1 MPFAKMDHLGYLTF
15 CPSNLGTTMR
25 ASVHMKI
32 PNTAALPHF
41 KDICD
46 QLQIQ
51 ARGKMTQ
58 KENNI
63 CIRIAMVRVTHCIF
77 QNTQW
82 KKFVYNL
89 CKTHP
94 KSSILIGGSIIITPR
109 NMEVW
114 NYKLPVLL

>member
-1 MPFAKMDHLGYLTF
+1 MVLVSHFVWKHNFSYLTLILSIFIKAANDIEKSGMPFAKMDHLGYLTF

-51 ARGKMTQ
+51 ARGKTTQ
-58 KENNI
+58 RENSFCITIMIVGVI
-63 CIRIAMVRVTHCIF
+63 CCIF
-77 QNTQW
+77 QNMQR
-82 KKFVYNL
+82 KELRV
-89 CKTHP
+89 
-94 KSSILIGGSIIITPR
+94 
-109 NMEVW
+109 
-114 NYKLPVLL
+114 